1 MGANGSTLVY
11 KAKVDKLLMPFTTWS
26 RKDIEAL
33 RMRHFHDLGGR
44 CVKVPT
50 HADATRRT

>member
-50 HADATRRT
+50 PADATRRT